1 MTEPSAAAPARS
13 DGAVEPGTAESV
25 SRVDAAR
32 QRLTALDGTPVAGHV
47 PVFDEVHDVL
57 QSTLAGLDER

>member
-1 MTEPSAAAPARS
+1 MSESVPEPDDATVAAVR
-13 DGAVEPGTAESV
+13 AVEEAS
-25 SRVDAAR
+25 SR
-32 QRLTALDGTPVAGHV
+32 LETLPGTPVVGHV

>member
-1 MTEPSAAAPARS
+1 MTEPSSPVLPHPVVDPA
-13 DGAVEPGTAESV
+13 TAESV

-32 QRLTALDGTPVAGHV
+32 ARLAELEGTPVGGHV

>member
-1 MTEPSAAAPARS
+1 MSEATPEP
-13 DGAVEPGTAESV
+13 
-25 SRVDAAR
+25 DAATGAAIR
-32 QRLTALDGTPVAGHV
+32 AVSDARGRLDALPGTPVGGHV